1 MPLWVG
7 AIGVASAGAQATAHH
22 LRASVRVIGAISFLP
37 TPQRLIPTGEIGK
50 GSFGDAVAISADGTT
65 ALVGGGG
72 DDNGVGAAWI
82 FVRSGTRWTQQG
94 PKLTGLGEVGKANF
108 GAAVAI
114 SASGNTVLIG
124 GANDN
129 SFGAQTSL
137 ATGAAW
143 VFVRSGTTWAQQGPK
158 LTGGAGAETANFG
171 DAVALSS
178 NGDTALIGGENDGN
192 SEEFPGFG
200 AAWVFVRSGSQWTK
214 QGRALTGSHPSNT
227 ELIPFQGEEFGSAVA
242 LSSDGNT
249 ALVGGYGDGQGA
261 DYAGAAWFFA
271 RSDSKW
277 AEQGPKVTEAGD
289 KAGAYFGRTLALSA
303 NGKTAFVEGF
313 KTTVFVRSGPRWIT
327 QGPEIAGANSVSLTS
342 NGTTALLALGTSSR
356 VFARSG
362 STWPEQAQKLKG
374 AGAVSL
380 SGNGKVA
387 LLGNGGTQPGA
398 AWILQA
404 PGAIS

>member
-1 MPLWVG
+1 M
-7 AIGVASAGAQATAHH
+7 TT
-22 LRASVRVIGAISFLP
+22 ASVRL
-37 TPQRLIPTGEIGK
+37 
-50 GSFGDAVAISADGTT
+50 
-65 ALVGGGG
+65 
-72 DDNGVGAAWI
+72 WI
-82 FVRSGTRWTQQG
+82 FVRSGARWTQQG

-129 SFGAQTSL
+129 SFGPQTSL

-178 NGDTALIGGENDGN
+178 NGDTALVGGENDGN

-200 AAWVFVRSGSQWTK
+200 AAWIFVRSGSRWTK
-214 QGRALTGSHPSNT
+214 QGPALTGSHPSNT

-242 LSSDGNT
+242 LSADGNT

-271 RSDSKW
+271 RSGSKW
-277 AEQGPKVTEAGD
+277 AEQGPKVIEAGD
-289 KAGAYFGRTLALSA
+289 KAGAYFGRHSLAVGQRQDRARRRVQDGPGSSAPGRDGSPRGPGDRRRQRRLADIGTELRRCLLSA
-303 NGKTAFVEGF
+303 QAHECL
-313 KTTVFVRSGPRWIT
+313 R
-327 QGPEIAGANSVSLTS
+327 A
-342 NGTTALLALGTSSR
+342 
-356 VFARSG
+356 SG
-362 STWPEQAQKLKG
+362 STWPEPGPRETEGRRRRL
-374 AGAVSL
+374 AVWQRQSRL
-380 SGNGKVA
+380 A
-387 LLGNGGTQPGA
+387 RQRRWTQPGA